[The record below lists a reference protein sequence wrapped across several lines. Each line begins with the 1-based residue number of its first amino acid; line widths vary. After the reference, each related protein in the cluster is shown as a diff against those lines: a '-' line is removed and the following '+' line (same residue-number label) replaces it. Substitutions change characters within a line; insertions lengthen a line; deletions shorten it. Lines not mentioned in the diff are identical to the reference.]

1 MIDKLRSNSVNS
13 HFSIKQ
19 RAASML
25 GGTVLVLG
33 LLTFSSLVVA
43 GVYAETV
50 YGLGAKPLACQSDEL
65 MKGDIFRNEIV
76 N

>member
-1 MIDKLRSNSVNS
+1 
-13 HFSIKQ
+13 
-19 RAASML
+19 ML
-25 GGTVLVLG
+25 GGTVVVLG

-50 YGLGAKPLACQSDEL
+50 YGIGAKPLACQSDEL
-65 MKGDIFRNEIV
+65 MKGDISRSEIV